1 MTKVYLVEVRGN
13 DYYDRLEFFGVYADR
28 EAAEARAAELWTRRY
43 EDNEEGELLYEEVI
57 VSEVPIL

>member
-28 EAAEARAAELWTRRY
+28 EAAVARAEELWKIGRASCR
-43 EDNEEGELLYEEVI
+43 ERV
-57 VSEVPIL
+57 

>member
-13 DYYDRLEFFGVYADR
+13 IDYSDQFKFFGVYADK
-28 EAAEARAAELWTRRY
+28 AKAESVASELRCKTWGDELFY
-43 EDNEEGELLYEEVI
+43 EGVL